1 MADDSENPLIKALPP
16 ATDYISYLTLVE
28 HNISKEQLPILHN
41 VLQDTTLTINIGWDL
56 VHLLLPLL
64 PESEACLRDVA
75 RLGNPREVV
84 LKVTELLEEIGREE
98 EEDEDDEQADQED
111 ANIVEE
117 GADSHA
123 ATSSK
128 TLPPSKSTRFSTLLS
143 LLSILHPRI
152 KTKYPSRF
160 LSTSLQAILSAYTSP
175 GLPSNTL
182 CASAILDFTRQV
194 APGGS
199 KRPTVPPR
207 QSSSSIATLQAFQN
221 TLRANQSLSSGSAPD
236 PEANTDGVDAGEEAL
251 QRRLLQSFMTYVAE
265 VYLSRMPDDDAD
277 EDAPGMCWASRYME
291 LIQPKKIVP
300 GRRTMSDLYS
310 DEDKP
315 YHERDTV
322 VGSILAQSRDL
333 SLSPHELL
341 TTILKPS
348 HSSTEPQPEEDEGAE
363 DDSSTTLP
371 SSPSDVPLSTSGALY
386 ILTATLASPLLFHR
400 HPNPT
405 TPPIDLPPY
414 PTLLTSLLPSPSS
427 PSLGTEPPAFLD
439 TLFFLGLH
447 IWHQDR
453 HTTPSTFPTEALQQL
468 TLLSSRLSSP
478 RQRYIAHTLASGLL
492 HSHPDAS
499 ERLGYIRDTLQH
511 CPYENVRAEGVG
523 WVKDEIVD
531 AATSIPLSS
540 TTKAEGGGP
549 AAAAAAAAVFLAPSL
564 LPDLR
569 LFLFVSPAANHE
581 ANEGEDGE
589 AEEETF
595 ATFQSLLP
603 FHLAVLNLVY
613 LIFSNAYIKTELNA
627 DAMSHTIREWIM
639 ALEKEVARWE
649 RQSQDGEADGEMG
662 GIVGE
667 MEIVWVNCRMCLD
680 KLDTAGGGVP

>member
-28 HNISKEQLPILHN
+28 HNISKEQLPTLHK

-64 PESEACLRDVA
+64 PDSEACLRDVA

-111 ANIVEE
+111 ADVAEE
-117 GADSHA
+117 GADLHGASNQ
-123 ATSSK
+123 TPSK
-128 TLPPSKSTRFSTLLS
+128 TTFPSKATRFSTLLS

-152 KTKYPSRF
+152 KTRYPSRF

-221 TLRANQSLSSGSAPD
+221 TQRAHQSSDPAPD

-291 LIQPKKIVP
+291 IVQPKKIVP
-300 GRRTMSDLYS
+300 RRRTMSDLYS

-341 TTILKPS
+341 TTILKSTPS
-348 HSSTEPQPEEDEGAE
+348 PTEPQPEEDQAAE

-400 HPNPT
+400 HHNPT
-405 TPPIDLPPY
+405 TPPIDLPP
-414 PTLLTSLLPSPSS
+414 TQPSS
-427 PSLGTEPPAFLD
+427 PP
-439 TLFFLGLH
+439 
-447 IWHQDR
+447 
-453 HTTPSTFPTEALQQL
+453 
-468 TLLSSRLSSP
+468 SSP
-478 RQRYIAHTLASGLL
+478 PPPP
-492 HSHPDAS
+492 HPSA
-499 ERLGYIRDTLQH
+499 
-511 CPYENVRAEGVG
+511 
-523 WVKDEIVD
+523 
-531 AATSIPLSS
+531 
-540 TTKAEGGGP
+540 
-549 AAAAAAAAVFLAPSL
+549 
-564 LPDLR
+564 
-569 LFLFVSPAANHE
+569 
-581 ANEGEDGE
+581 
-589 AEEETF
+589 
-595 ATFQSLLP
+595 
-603 FHLAVLNLVY
+603 LNPPP
-613 LIFSNAYIKTELNA
+613 T
-627 DAMSHTIREWIM
+627 
-639 ALEKEVARWE
+639 
-649 RQSQDGEADGEMG
+649 
-662 GIVGE
+662 
-667 MEIVWVNCRMCLD
+667 
-680 KLDTAGGGVP
+680 